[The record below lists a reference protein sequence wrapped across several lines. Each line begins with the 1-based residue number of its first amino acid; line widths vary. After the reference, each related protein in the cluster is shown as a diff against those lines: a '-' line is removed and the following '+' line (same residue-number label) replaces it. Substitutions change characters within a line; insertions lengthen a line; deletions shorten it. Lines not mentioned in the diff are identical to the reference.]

1 MNKYIIVLEVA
12 TIFNYFLS
20 VSSQSSCIRVRGKR
34 VGLDILGPRAIV
46 QDKAVVKNRT
56 YWACREF
63 RRLAEL
69 LYATI
74 RGALLRTPG
83 MRSTQASDAPTTP
96 FPTVKLGR

>member
-12 TIFNYFLS
+12 TIFIYFLS
-20 VSSQSSCIRVRGKR
+20 VSSQSSCIRVCRKR
-34 VGLDILGPRAIV
+34 VGLDILGPRAKG
-46 QDKAVVKNRT
+46 QDKA

-69 LYATI
+69 LYAAI

-83 MRSTQASDAPTTP
+83 MRSTQASDAPTPP